1 MKMTNLLLAFGL
13 VLAGTAAQAAE
24 FGAAGCGLGSMA
36 FHDQPG
42 FIQVVAA
49 TLNSTAANQT
59 FGITTGTSNC
69 GPGVFTSQMDIF
81 VDSNKVALSNDAA
94 RGQGETIA
102 VVSKMMGCTDSAV
115 VGTTLKSNYSEIF
128 AEANDSRA
136 ISKAIQSKLQ
146 GTCGT

>member
-1 MKMTNLLLAFGL
+1 MKITNLLLAFGL

-24 FGAAGCGLGSMA
+24 YGAAGCGLGSLA

-49 TLNSTAANQT
+49 TVNETGVQT

-69 GPGVFTSQMDIF
+69 GPGVFNSQMDIF
-81 VDSNKVALSNDAA
+81 VDSNKVALSNEAA

-102 VVSKMMGCTDSAV
+102 VLSSMMGCSDAAV
-115 VGTTLKSNYSEIF
+115 VGSTLKSNYSEIF
-128 AEANDSRA
+128 ANENDSHA
-136 ISKAIQSKLQ
+136 ITKAIQAKLP